1 MVKRLNRDQLIAV
14 LEDVFSSG
22 GKGLSSQEVNWQ
34 LDAFCVNCP
43 DPASA
48 LDLVLEAPA
57 GSVAAQVV
65 DQALAMP
72 ARLVDEWSHEELAPA
87 HPLRFVRLDE

>member
-1 MVKRLNRDQLIAV
+1 MVKRLNRAELIAV
-14 LEDVFSSG
+14 LDNVFSSC
-22 GKGLSSQEVNWQ
+22 GKGLSSQEVDWQ

-43 DPASA
+43 DPVSA

-65 DQALAMP
+65 DQALSMP
-72 ARLVDEWSHEELAPA
+72 ARPVDEWSHEELAPA
-87 HPLRFVRLDE
+87 HPLRFLRLDE